1 MAKVAPGRTPP
12 PRRTQQAARGQA
24 RKGRNT
30 NWLLLG
36 GLIAVGVIGL
46 FALLFL
52 SLNQPGGQAE
62 DEPAEEIIADYC
74 DRNPDRCV
82 FRGSADAPV
91 TIVEVSDYGCSHC
104 RNFNLSTAQT
114 LDEMYV
120 ATDEVRWISL
130 PYALGPTTAT
140 AAEAAMCAQ
149 EQDGYWELHRAL
161 FEQQGSDVALTRAGY
176 LQAADEVGLD
186 AEELASCLDDGRY
199 TETVQ
204 NNVTIASQAGVT
216 GTPTFF
222 VNGRTLSGNRPL
234 SDFQNAIAAAQ
245 ES

>member
-1 MAKVAPGRTPP
+1 MAKVASPRTPP
-12 PRRTQQAARGQA
+12 PRGRQPERG
-24 RKGRNT
+24 T

-36 GLIAVGVIGL
+36 GLIAIGVIGL
-46 FALLFL
+46 FALLLL
-52 SLNQPGGQAE
+52 SLQNPA
-62 DEPAEEIIADYC
+62 PAEEQVAETIVQDYC

-82 FRGSADAPV
+82 VRGEAGAPV

-104 RNFNLSTAQT
+104 RNFNLSTAST

-120 ATDEVRWISL
+120 ETGEVRWISL
-130 PYALGPTTAT
+130 PYALGPTTSP
-140 AAEAAMCAQ
+140 AAEAAMCAN
-149 EQDGYWELHRAL
+149 EQGGYWEFHRAL
-161 FEQQGSDVALTRAGY
+161 FEQQGTDVALTRAGF

-186 AEELASCLDDGRY
+186 AEALAACLDDGRY
-199 TETVQ
+199 TQTVQ

-222 VNGRTLSGNRPL
+222 VNGRSLSGNRPL
-234 SDFQNAIAAAQ
+234 ADFQNAIAAAQ